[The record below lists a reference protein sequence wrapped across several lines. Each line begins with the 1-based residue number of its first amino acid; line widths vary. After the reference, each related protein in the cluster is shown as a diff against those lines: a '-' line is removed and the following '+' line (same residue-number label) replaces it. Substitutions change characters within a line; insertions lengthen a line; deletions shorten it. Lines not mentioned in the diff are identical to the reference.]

1 MSKTLKSSNLSE
13 RPASRTL
20 LAVCLC
26 ATMAAFG
33 CTTDRNVSG
42 DPVVTPGVRTSP
54 TGGMSGGSE
63 TGNMPPPMMSSY
75 SGEALPAVQPRR
87 VAGVSAAEAAAILA
101 EQQPRVRYL
110 GPGYAGAPNRPYVSD
125 GQTNLFTYP
134 AQQVNPRTTVNSSIT
149 SGPTAVVTSGAGE
162 GIGGGVDAATAEFL
176 AASGA
181 VLDNGTGVTGASTLG
196 GSTITG
202 TGTALGTNVTIAGST
217 ATVTPS
223 ATMAQPAT
231 VSPSATTISPT
242 VAATVVP
249 SGFAATRSL
258 SPTAAAVVNPPAS
271 ISSLTQSST
280 IAGETLSPTAASV
293 ANAPASISAL
303 PATATRT
310 ATTSRRTTAAATN
323 TATTG
328 TATTATA
335 PIASTNVGV
344 SNPVRVMTDANGRVV
359 VTNQRQR

>member
-1 MSKTLKSSNLSE
+1 MSKALKSLNLTE

-20 LAVCLC
+20 LAVSLC

-33 CTTDRNVSG
+33 CTTDRNIGNG

-54 TGGMSGGSE
+54 TGNTGAGSE

-87 VAGVSAAEAAAILA
+87 VARVSAAEAAAILA
-101 EQQPRVRYL
+101 ENQPRVRYL
-110 GPGYAGAPNRPYVSD
+110 GAGYPSAPNRPYVSD

-134 AQQVNPRTTVNSSIT
+134 AQQVNPRSTVNSSLT
-149 SGPTAVVTSGAGE
+149 SGPTPVVTSGAGE

-176 AASGA
+176 DASGA
-181 VLDNGTGVTGASTLG
+181 ILDTGTAVTGVSGASTLG
-196 GSTITG
+196 ST
-202 TGTALGTNVTIAGST
+202 AMNLGANVTSADT
-217 ATVTPS
+217 AASVTPS
-223 ATMAQPAT
+223 AAT
-231 VSPSATTISPT
+231 VSPTA
-242 VAATVVP
+242 AATVVP

-271 ISSLTQSST
+271 VSGLATQSATTVTGTST
-280 IAGETLSPTAASV
+280 IAGRSVSPTAASV
-293 ANAPASISAL
+293 ANAPASVSAL

-310 ATTSRRTTAAATN
+310 ATTARRTTAPAMNSAN
-323 TATTG
+323 G
-328 TATTATA
+328 TATAATA
-335 PIASTNVGV
+335 ANASTNVGV
-344 SNPVRVMTDANGRVV
+344 SSPVRVVTDANGRMV